1 MPDASASYPFATP
14 SDFGVAAYAN
24 NDEGMGITWNL
35 RVRVF
40 VNPKADITGHLLK
53 ATGSVQNRRQIGAG
67 WLVVDADGHQH
78 LLFDEP
84 QIVHQRN
91 MSPFRVASRH
101 PQARAGVFASALSR
115 DHARGDH

>member
-1 MPDASASYPFATP
+1 MPDASACYPFATP

-67 WLVVDADGHQH
+67 WLVVEADGHQH

-84 QIVHQRN
+84 QTVIEAPAEQVV
-91 MSPFRVASRH
+91 VARWQEESW
-101 PQARAGVFASALSR
+101 AGECGSTT
-115 DHARGDH
+115 D